1 MATSLDGR
9 SVKYLVR
16 ARLFYESATLQQME
30 RDDVVWKHLAYD
42 CAGALLA
49 ELIYTVSNRSL
60 NAGFH
65 PDDMIPRIVTLGWG
79 IKNSNGMIVES
90 RRHNDLTPDSVPISL
105 NSKLP
110 VTVDKALNYYY
121 ALTEANDA

>member
-1 MATSLDGR
+1 MAIPLDGR

-16 ARLFYESATLQQME
+16 ARLFYKIDHETQIE
-30 RDDVVWKHLAYD
+30 REDVVWKHLAYD

-49 ELIYTVSNRSL
+49 ELIYAVSNRSL
-60 NAGFH
+60 HAGFRR
-65 PDDMIPRIVTLGWG
+65 DDMIPQIVKLAWT

-90 RRHNDLTPDSVPISL
+90 KSHNDLTPDSVPISL
-105 NSKLP
+105 NTKLP

-121 ALTEANDA
+121 ALKE